1 MGTKLCLRITSQEQN
16 EIENSGNAS
25 VDFNTD
31 ATAKEHQQETASE
44 IESEEQLLEKG
55 RIARI
60 QLETEGKRYFKP
72 MEESWYKLKFNRA
85 AAMNVKGKP
94 SAKLTKKI
102 PDRNDPNKIIGEVP
116 VLEWIYEIEH
126 ISGNT
131 QTWSITSRNLATKL
145 LDEWM
150 KGKSIIDFRK
160 RRIGAAQTQVEY
172 DVVGVS

>member
-1 MGTKLCLRITSQEQN
+1 M
-16 EIENSGNAS
+16 
-25 VDFNTD
+25 
-31 ATAKEHQQETASE
+31 
-44 IESEEQLLEKG
+44 
-55 RIARI
+55 
-60 QLETEGKRYFKP
+60 
-72 MEESWYKLKFNRA
+72 
-85 AAMNVKGKP
+85 
-94 SAKLTKKI
+94 
-102 PDRNDPNKIIGEVP
+102 P

>member
-1 MGTKLCLRITSQEQN
+1 MTSQIKEQN
-16 EIENSGNAS
+16 ELENSENAS

-31 ATAKEHQQETASE
+31 ATAKEYQQETASASE

-85 AAMNVKGKP
+85 PAMNVRGKP
-94 SAKLTKKI
+94 SAKLTRKI

-126 ISGNT
+126 ISGNS